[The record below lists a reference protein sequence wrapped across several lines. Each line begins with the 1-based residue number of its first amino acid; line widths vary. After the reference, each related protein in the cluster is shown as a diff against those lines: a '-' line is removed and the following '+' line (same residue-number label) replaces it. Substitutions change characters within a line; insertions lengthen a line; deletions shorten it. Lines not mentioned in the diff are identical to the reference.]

1 MKTEKLNYK
10 DAKPQK
16 TTVTGYVIN
25 GRFWG
30 DYEHQAKMEMC
41 THVDCESCGKEI
53 EKRYRNCDDCRHKAK
68 VEKWEKSEKR
78 NQSPSDYGYY
88 SELLDKYYWD
98 TDEMEDDCHE
108 EGLQIKDLL
117 LYHVEREPAPEVDL
131 DSIYEGLTPEDFTID
146 DMITDEI
153 AEACDRLNKL
163 ISEHPVNCFMPTKI
177 GVLFE

>member
-1 MKTEKLNYK
+1 MNKLNYK
-10 DAKPQK
+10 DAKPEK

-30 DYEHQAKMEMC
+30 DYEHKARMEMC

-68 VEKWEKSEKR
+68 VESWEKSEKR
-78 NQSPSDYGYY
+78 KPSESDVWYY
-88 SELLDKYYWD
+88 SELLEEYYQD
-98 TDEMEDDCHE
+98 IDSALDDCE
-108 EGLQIKDLL
+108 DSDIKIKDLL
-117 LYHVEREPAPEVDL
+117 LYHCARESPPQVDL
-131 DSIYEGLTPEDFTID
+131 DSIYEGITPEDFTID

-163 ISEHPVNCFMPTKI
+163 IADHPVNCFMPTKI